1 MENNITAEDFDI
13 FEDQFHEDMEEDF
26 GSYYNAEY

>member
-13 FEDQFHEDMEEDF
+13 FEDQFLEDMEEDF

>member
-13 FEDQFHEDMEEDF
+13 FEDQFLEDMEEDF
-26 GSYYNAEY
+26 GSYYNAKY

>member
-1 MENNITAEDFDI
+1 MENNITTEDFDI
-13 FEDQFHEDMEEDF
+13 FEDQFLEDMEEDF